1 MIYSFYGRGRSC
13 YIVRNI
19 NEKRME
25 ELITLINE
33 LSDEKSKRILLSKV
47 AEVYGRGGKARVVE
61 ITGITYSTLKA
72 GKADSE
78 NDAVISSNRIRR
90 EGGGRKPATE
100 TYPNVEEAIE
110 KIIDGNTYGD
120 PSKELHWVASTL
132 SLRKISKILEEDY
145 SITIS
150 YVTVSQLLTEM
161 GYSKQVNQKMEQ
173 VGIPSPDRNEQFE
186 FIDHTAHEY
195 LENGEPVISVDTKK
209 KENIGNF
216 KNAGAEYRKVK
227 DPRRVLDHDFP
238 IPELGKVAPYGV
250 YVLNNNTGFV
260 NLGTSHDTSEFA
272 VTSISCWWNAVGKN
286 AFPNAK
292 RIYIT
297 CDGGGS
303 NGSRSRNWKYEL
315 QQLANDTGLEITVSH
330 YPPGTSK
337 WNKVE
342 HRMFCYISKNWRGHP
357 LIDIETVIS
366 LISSTT
372 TGNGLSITCQLDEKT
387 YETGRKISDDELAK
401 INIFPCETLGK
412 WNYVIKPKLIN

>member
-1 MIYSFYGRGRSC
+1 M
-13 YIVRNI
+13 NI
-19 NEKRME
+19 INVAPFD
-25 ELITLINE
+25 ELVSLINS
-33 LSDEKSKRILLSKV
+33 LSDEKSKRILLSK
-47 AEVYGRGGKARVVE
+47 AADVYGSGGKAHIVGL
-61 ITGITYSTLKA
+61 TGITYPTLIA

-78 NDAVISSNRIRR
+78 DEAVIFSGRIRR
-90 EGGGRKPATE
+90 EGGGRRLTTE
-100 TYPNVEEAIE
+100 THPHVTEAIE

-120 PSKELHWVASTL
+120 PSKELHWVAPTL
-132 SLRKISKILEEDY
+132 SLRRIGDILEEEY

-150 YVTVSQLLTEM
+150 HTKISQLLTEM

-173 VGIPSPDRNEQFE
+173 VGVPSPDRNEQFE
-186 FIDHTAHEY
+186 MIDRTAHEY
-195 LENGEPVISVDTKK
+195 LESGCPVISVDTKK

-216 KNAGAEYRKVK
+216 KNAGAEYREMG
-227 DPRRVLDHDFP
+227 DPRRVLDHGFP

-250 YVLNNNTGFV
+250 YVLNNNIGFV

-272 VTSISCWWNAVGKN
+272 VTSISCWWDAIGKN
-286 AFPNAK
+286 TFPAAG

-303 NGSRSRNWKYEL
+303 NGARSRNWKYEL
-315 QQLANDTGLEITVSH
+315 QQFANDTGLEVMVSH

-342 HRMFCYISKNWRGHP
+342 HRMFCYISKNWQGQP

-372 TGNGLSITCQLDEKT
+372 TEKGLTITCQLDEKV

-401 INIFPCETLGK
+401 INIFPCQTLGK
-412 WNYVIKPKLIN
+412 WNYVIKPQN